1 MNDIFKSWLVEN
13 YIAHR
18 GFHDQDAPENS
29 LLAFENAI
37 KKGYAIE
44 LDVHLISDGEIV
56 VIHDDTL
63 KRMTSKDGYVKNL
76 KSEDLKDYKLLG
88 TEQYIPTLNQVLELV
103 NGQVPILIEIK
114 NNGKVGELESKLH
127 QILQAY
133 NGEYAVQSFNPYSL
147 QWFNLNAPEVLR
159 GQLSGYLRGTKLGF
173 FKKFALKRMLL
184 NKSVSKPH
192 FISYEAEALP
202 NAYVKR
208 YKNLPLLCWTVR
220 SQEQYNKVIK
230 HCDNIIFEGFEPM
243 I

>member
-44 LDVHLISDGEIV
+44 LDVHLISDREIV

-63 KRMTSKDGYVKNL
+63 KRVTSKDGYVKNL
-76 KSEDLKDYKLLG
+76 KSEDLKNYKLMG
-88 TEQYIPTLNQVLELV
+88 TEEYIPTLKEVLKLV
-103 NGQVPILIEIK
+103 DGQVPLLIEIK
-114 NNGKVGELESKLH
+114 NNGKVGELESKLY
-127 QILQAY
+127 QMLKNY
-133 NGEYAVQSFNPYSL
+133 KGEFAVQSFNPYSL
-147 QWFNLNAPEVLR
+147 QWFNINAPEILR
-159 GQLSGYLRGTKLGF
+159 GQLSGNLKNAKLGF
-173 FKKFALKRMLL
+173 FKKFTLKRMLL
-184 NKSVSKPH
+184 NKSVSKPN

-202 NAYVKR
+202 NRYVKK

-230 HCDNIIFEGFEPM
+230 YCDNIIFENFEPM